1 MAFKHFRS
9 EPLTEKEKAERR
21 RRLGIVQPRSAA
33 VGPKPIDKPKERDYL
48 APVDPKFVPCKPRGH
63 SGCRLS
69 HEKRLLILERH
80 EKRAAFFAE
89 LGVRV

>member
-1 MAFKHFRS
+1 MAFKYYRS
-9 EPLTEKEKAERR
+9 EPLTEKEKAFRR
-21 RRLGIVQPRSAA
+21 RSLGIKSRFAA
-33 VGPKPIDKPKERDYL
+33 DNSKSNAVKERDYL
-48 APVDPKFVPCKPRGH
+48 APVDPKFIPSKPRGS

-80 EKRAAFFAE
+80 EKRIAFFAE